1 MLEQNIKYSSRL
13 ILNYFSANQVK
24 NSNLK
29 NNTSTAFCTINLNHY
44 IIIGTI
50 SVLWQTSIFHK
61 SLNIFPTKISSFSY
75 IKIFFEEKTYN
86 ISESKSGKV
95 RKV

>member
-44 IIIGTI
+44 
-50 SVLWQTSIFHK
+50 W
-61 SLNIFPTKISSFSY
+61 NYFSPLADVDL
-75 IKIFFEEKTYN
+75 
-86 ISESKSGKV
+86 S
-95 RKV
+95 

>member
-29 NNTSTAFCTINLNHY
+29 NNTSTAFRTIYLNHY
-44 IIIGTI
+44 
-50 SVLWQTSIFHK
+50 WK
-61 SLNIFPTKISSFSY
+61 YFSPLAD
-75 IKIFFEEKTYN
+75 IDL
-86 ISESKSGKV
+86 S
-95 RKV
+95 

>member
-44 IIIGTI
+44 WNYF
-50 SVLWQTSIFHK
+50 SPLADVDL
-61 SLNIFPTKISSFSY
+61 SY
-75 IKIFFEEKTYN
+75 IAEYFPYENFKFFLY
-86 ISESKSGKV
+86 
-95 RKV
+95 